1 MSFLIFIN
9 IFIKVFGYFDLWVNI
24 LDVLE
29 KVVNGMVKYFLFG
42 FFKIGLSNI

>member
-1 MSFLIFIN
+1 MGIFLYLFMLKGN
-9 IFIKVFGYFDLWVNI
+9 DLWVNI

-29 KVVNGMVKYFLFG
+29 NVVNGMVKYFLFG